1 MRNIIFHTTVHKVSI
16 IMAKND
22 RFQVILTEGNGLTS
36 DQRIV
41 LLDTTTGVQYLFVH
55 SGYAGGLCP
64 LVDKEGGPLTWG
76 V

>member
-1 MRNIIFHTTVHKVSI
+1 
-16 IMAKND
+16 MAKND

>member
-1 MRNIIFHTTVHKVSI
+1 
-16 IMAKND
+16 MAKND

-64 LVDKEGGPLTWG
+64 LVNKEGGPLTWD